1 MYINVVRN
9 AIVKNT
15 FIKNEDICLAMVPKI
30 GRLFWKNSSWVPSKT
45 ALDTADL

>member
-30 GRLFWKNSSWVPSKT
+30 GRLSSGRIHPGYLAKPP
-45 ALDTADL
+45 